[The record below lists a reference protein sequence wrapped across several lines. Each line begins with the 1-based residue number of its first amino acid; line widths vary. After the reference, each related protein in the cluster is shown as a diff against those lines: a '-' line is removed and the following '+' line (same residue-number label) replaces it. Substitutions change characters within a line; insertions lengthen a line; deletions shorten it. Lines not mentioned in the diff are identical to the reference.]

1 MYHCTCTFT
10 CMCTCICTCT
20 CTYNT
25 CISFVNVTCTCTCII
40 YTCTFPL
47 YRVVTHEFLTS
58 TDTTRGTYDE
68 ETLIIRSDQ
77 PEVHVR

>member
-1 MYHCTCTFT
+1 MYK
-10 CMCTCICTCT
+10 MYCTCT
-20 CTYNT
+20 CT
-25 CISFVNVTCTCTCII
+25 
-40 YTCTFPL
+40 FPF